1 MDNLIET
8 GGHLERWLADEIPP
22 EMLSMKLGFI
32 ISSLTPRNYCLI
44 LTSPNIE
51 MHLPSLLLI

>member
-1 MDNLIET
+1 MNDSIQT
-8 GGHLERWLADEIPP
+8 GGYLESWLADEIPP
-22 EMLSMKLGFI
+22 EKLSMKLGFI
-32 ISSLTPRNYCLI
+32 ISSLIPRNYRLI